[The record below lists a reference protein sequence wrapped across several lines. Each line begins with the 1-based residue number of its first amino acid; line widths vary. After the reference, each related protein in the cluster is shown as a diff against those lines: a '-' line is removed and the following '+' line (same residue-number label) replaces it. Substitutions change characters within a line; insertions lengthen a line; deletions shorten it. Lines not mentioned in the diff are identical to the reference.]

1 MDEEYNVYLSSGGMV
16 AVKWAAP
23 ESLSSFQYSSASDV
37 WSFAVTM
44 FEIWSLGYKPYH
56 ELTNTQVSVCVTMR
70 WIYSQRKTIACK
82 RPLKTFL
89 KLRL

>member
-23 ESLSSFQYSSASDV
+23 ESLTSLQYSSASDV

-56 ELTNTQVSVCVTMR
+56 ELTNTQVKLYVTVQS
-70 WIYSQRKTIACK
+70 IYTQRKTS
-82 RPLKTFL
+82 L
-89 KLRL
+89 

>member
-1 MDEEYNVYLSSGGMV
+1 MDEEDDVYWSSGGMI

-23 ESLSSFQYSSASDV
+23 ESLVSFQYSSASDV

-56 ELTNTQVSVCVTMR
+56 EHSNAQV
-70 WIYSQRKTIACK
+70 
-82 RPLKTFL
+82 
-89 KLRL
+89 